1 MSALPPKPYGIGSR
15 GRSPAPGS
23 ETNTIDQI
31 QIRNT
36 IMIYSI
42 PIETGGKRCL
52 NHIIHQ
58 FHIHTHWIILSILL
72 ILSINTI
79 NNLFFLFYIHIV
91 VIRYVLC
98 IRYIPSIFS
107 HNQSVRALEIFQ
119 ASRYLSS
126 KIIPIIGWV
135 MPYFWFKSTLGR
147 FTNNPYGVSC
157 HLL

>member
-42 PIETGGKRCL
+42 PIETGGERCL
-52 NHIIHQ
+52 NHVIHQ
-58 FHIHTHWIILSILL
+58 FLIHTHWIILSILL

-79 NNLFFLFYIHIV
+79 NNLLFLFYIHIV
-91 VIRYVLC
+91 MIRYVLC
-98 IRYIPSIFS
+98 IRYIPSAFS
-107 HNQSVRALEIFQ
+107 QLARHI
-119 ASRYLSS
+119 
-126 KIIPIIGWV
+126 
-135 MPYFWFKSTLGR
+135 MLGDQWPEGLLMLAVPE
-147 FTNNPYGVSC
+147 TTAHYITPVSF
-157 HLL
+157 L

>member
-23 ETNTIDQI
+23 EANTIDQI

-36 IMIYSI
+36 IIIYSI

-52 NHIIHQ
+52 NHVIHQ

-98 IRYIPSIFS
+98 IRYTPSVFS
-107 HNQSVRALEIFQ
+107 HRQFSEVAVITSIHTRI
-119 ASRYLSS
+119 R
-126 KIIPIIGWV
+126 
-135 MPYFWFKSTLGR
+135 LGLIAMQDW
-147 FTNNPYGVSC
+147 TYS
-157 HLL
+157 HS